1 MRQLSNFLTSETSP
15 DGAGVENPFDD
26 SVFEIGSCTSVL
38 DVNTHQAVGAVAGG
52 QARDG
57 DVGAVL
63 GRRRLLQPVVLALVH
78 GHAAPLVVLRL
89 RPART
94 Q

>member
-1 MRQLSNFLTSETSP
+1 MYGVQAMVTYQLV
-15 DGAGVENPFDD
+15 A
-26 SVFEIGSCTSVL
+26 
-38 DVNTHQAVGAVAGG
+38 AVAGG

-63 GRRRLLQPVVLALVH
+63 GRRRLLQPVVLALLH

-89 RPART
+89 RPTMHNVLVSTTAHSAARVHT
-94 Q
+94 SYDTHRKLS